1 MGSTV
6 NHVAAKYTF
15 LKFEELSSE
24 LPPFDTKKFV
34 FTDGYVNDIIASVEN
49 GSVIRLEPR
58 DDWQFG
64 PPGNNAIDLGVSD
77 KSVTIVGNGSTILVT
92 EQSVLIGSQRLYL
105 ENLTIKTV
113 GDTLSRG
120 RRDVQQLRPYLNNLL
135 LRGHITV
142 LTDFGATISC
152 KNVNFVC
159 AEPIDPGQYLVYL
172 LSTTS
177 ERETQKMGGILVESG
192 SFMRMYHDAPANIAA
207 SNYMLYVDGGV
218 LSVRG
223 TLYLGHPRDAATSAA
238 SFVYGRACKIDALHG
253 KIQINGAMA
262 IYGETYPVVESL
274 VGDLIINTQNL
285 DIPAVVIYMIP
296 SLTSPVSSATVNVSL
311 CIRHLTLVR
320 DPEADPNPK
329 AAFMALTGIEDHP
342 TFTFDEFT
350 DAPAVHMGDIV
361 GDGGVY
367 DLDSNNRIFVGQ
379 NSQVGFHYDLAE
391 VDQLYLALTPSA
403 TEGIAD
409 ITVQK
414 VTI

>member
-1 MGSTV
+1 M
-6 NHVAAKYTF
+6 
-15 LKFEELSSE
+15 
-24 LPPFDTKKFV
+24 PPFDTKKFV
-34 FTDGYVNDIIASVEN
+34 FTDGYVNDIIAGVEN

-92 EQSVLIGSQRLYL
+92 KQSVLIGRQRLYL
-105 ENLTIKTV
+105 ENLTIKTA
-113 GDTLSRG
+113 GATLSRG

-142 LTDFGATISC
+142 LTDLGATISC

-159 AEPIDPGQYLVYL
+159 AKPIDQSQYFVYL

-177 ERETQKMGGILVESG
+177 GETQKMGGILVESG
-192 SFMRMYHDAPANIAA
+192 SFMRMYHDAPSNIAT
-207 SNYMLYVDGGV
+207 SNYMLCVDGGV

-223 TLYLGHPRDAATSAA
+223 TLYLGLPRDAATSAA

-253 KIQINGAMA
+253 KIRINGAMA

-274 VGDLIINTQNL
+274 VGDLIIDTRNF

-296 SLTSPVSSATVNVSL
+296 SLTSPGSSATVNVSL
-311 CIRHLTLVR
+311 CIRHLTLAR
-320 DPEADPNPK
+320 DPEVDPNPK
-329 AAFMALTGIEDHP
+329 AAFMALTGIVGHP
-342 TFTFDEFT
+342 TFEFDEFT

-367 DLDSNNRIFVGQ
+367 DSDSNNRIFVGQ
-379 NSQVGFHYDLAE
+379 NSQVGFPDNLADL
-391 VDQLYLALTPSA
+391 DPLYLALTPSA